1 MNTPNNRDGSIDS
14 LRGLS
19 IILVVMY
26 HYTFHYDQNYLFFN
40 NEKITIFS
48 SGWIGVDIFFLVSGY
63 CIAMTIQKSQNFYL
77 FITRRFSRLY
87 PAYFFCGFITII
99 FYYYFSLPGREVD
112 LYTGIMNLFLLNF
125 IPGLNYTY
133 IDGIYW
139 ALAVEAKFYICFGLI
154 YFLNKTKIRSIYYF
168 FIFCLLG
175 NLVVLYD
182 KNFLTSIFSIFPHAN
197 IFLLGICIYYK
208 KKLNNNF
215 LYIMV
220 IFQIFS
226 LYINERYEGVFLLLL
241 FFLILSSMVL
251 LNKIRFNIIV
261 LKNIGL
267 YSYAWYLIH
276 NAVGIIVIRELN
288 ILGLNQISIPL
299 AIAFTLMLATFI
311 FYIIEKPF
319 KLLLL
324 TIFDKIYQ
332 FKKIK

>member
-48 SGWIGVDIFFLVSGY
+48 SAWIGVDIFFLVSGY

-215 LYIMV
+215 FYIMV